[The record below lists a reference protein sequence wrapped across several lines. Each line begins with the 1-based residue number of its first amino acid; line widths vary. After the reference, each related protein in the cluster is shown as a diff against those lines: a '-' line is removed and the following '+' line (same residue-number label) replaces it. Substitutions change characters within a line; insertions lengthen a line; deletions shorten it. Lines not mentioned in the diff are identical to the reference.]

1 MIASGPENES
11 RILVRD
17 EIKWIKPLQ
26 RMTNQ
31 SSNKHLTPAF
41 ERDLPQPPVSSQAHS
56 TQPSLHS
63 ELTAYALTCCPRLYE
78 CCWWELAETLI
89 SSINAS
95 TELCAQGELP
105 MAEIK
110 ALWLAHV
117 LVFQV
122 VVRREAEW
130 RSDPAEAARLRAQ
143 WGTIEGQLRAI
154 GVDSPLVRTQIIIE
168 REDWYHRQELCRLQA
183 AMQSFAQAFYG
194 RAAHTPRAKYAEARR
209 AGHRALMMDHN
220 PLLDGFP
227 HLVEILR
234 EVCSGEVATYVTT
247 EVQLPNDQFLD
258 ALEVIGRDR
267 SDPAEVA
274 NPPARIR
281 LSLSRKQRRR
291 QRLERQR
298 CMPLEEEPTSG
309 LESRRWSRP

>member
-1 MIASGPENES
+1 
-11 RILVRD
+11 
-17 EIKWIKPLQ
+17 
-26 RMTNQ
+26 
-31 SSNKHLTPAF
+31 
-41 ERDLPQPPVSSQAHS
+41 
-56 TQPSLHS
+56 
-63 ELTAYALTCCPRLYE
+63 
-78 CCWWELAETLI
+78 
-89 SSINAS
+89 
-95 TELCAQGELP
+95 

-110 ALWLAHV
+110 ALWLAHL

-122 VVRREAEW
+122 VVRRQAEW

-143 WGTIEGQLRAI
+143 RGTIDGQLRAI
-154 GVDSPLVRTQIIIE
+154 GVDSPPVRTQIIIE
-168 REDWYHRQELCRLQA
+168 MEDWYHRQELCRLQA
-183 AMQSFAQAFYG
+183 AMQSFKQAFYG
-194 RAAHTPRAKYAEARR
+194 RAAHTPQAKYAEARR
-209 AGHRALMMDHN
+209 AGHRALMMNHN

-227 HLVEILR
+227 RLVEILR

-281 LSLSRKQRRR
+281 LSLSRNQRRR

-298 CMPLEEEPTSG
+298 WTPLEEEPTSG
-309 LESRRWSRP
+309 LESLREVESAVIATLDWEWGRQDVQLPEEQKQAIEARFHGLKLQGLEALEFLGWDADRLAAVRRSLEPDRPWGKRLRKRFSAYDPERKSGGKH